1 MLRAKGRE
9 GSNLPELRENS
20 DDVTLCQLVGEAAGV
35 DVGGVGELGV
45 PASLS
50 RCALRGGGGR
60 WRGRKNEVRGGR
72 AHRFEFK
79 IIDAVSGVYCVHE
92 GRRSGDVAVER

>member
-9 GSNLPELRENS
+9 GSNLPELRENGE
-20 DDVTLCQLVGEAAGV
+20 DVALCQLVGEAARV

-50 RCALRGGGGR
+50 RCALRGGGG
-60 WRGRKNEVRGGR
+60 GGVG
-72 AHRFEFK
+72 AK
-79 IIDAVSGVYCVHE
+79 LK
-92 GRRSGDVAVER
+92 

>member
-20 DDVTLCQLVGEAAGV
+20 DDVTLCQLVGEAASV

-50 RCALRGGGGR
+50 RCALRGGGG
-60 WRGRKNEVRGGR
+60 GGVG
-72 AHRFEFK
+72 AK
-79 IIDAVSGVYCVHE
+79 MK
-92 GRRSGDVAVER
+92 